1 MTDFSASQIVS
12 GRAAVK
18 GFATIL
24 ACSGLLSGWLIAT
37 AQSAWA
43 RPLLNDTSHFL
54 LAQRVVDGLPPP
66 PVAYGSEA
74 VSQSQQYLVVVNGD
88 SQILLS
94 QVQAVQPTASVQE
107 YNGQRFI
114 QAGLFGSAASAQQ
127 QVNTLSTA
135 GIGAQVVAV
144 TSPGAGSASAGAA
157 TAVSQAPA
165 APATYDLNSPG
176 ALPPAEP
183 LPTTSVPA
191 APSSVEFNSAPPA
204 PSANSPNSESSGR
217 AYYVVI
223 PSNGKKLDA
232 ISEQVTRLTD
242 GMGVDGMVRTA
253 TSHGAHVQVGPF
265 NSRDA
270 ASRWSRYFRDFGMD
284 ARVSY
289 SR

>member
-1 MTDFSASQIVS
+1 MTDFSASRIVS
-12 GRAAVK
+12 GRASGVK
-18 GFATIL
+18 GFAAL
-24 ACSGLLSGWLIAT
+24 ACSGLLGGWMIAT

-54 LAQRVVDGLPPP
+54 LAQQVVDGLPPP
-66 PVAYGSEA
+66 PVGAAQEVAG
-74 VSQSQQYLVVVNGD
+74 QQYLVVVNGD

-114 QAGLFGSAASAQQ
+114 QAGLFGNAASAQQ
-127 QVNTLSTA
+127 QVNTLSAA

-144 TSPGAGSASAGAA
+144 TSPGAAA
-157 TAVSQAPA
+157 QTVSQAPA
-165 APATYDLNSPG
+165 APYSLNAP

-183 LPTTSVPA
+183 LPTTTVPA
-191 APSSVEFNSAPPA
+191 TPSSVEFNSAPPA
-204 PSANSPNSESSGR
+204 PGAESRSGSR
-217 AYYVVI
+217 SYYVVI
-223 PSNGKKLDA
+223 PSSGKKLEDV
-232 ISEQVTRLTD
+232 SQQVTRLTD
-242 GMGVDGMVRTA
+242 GMGVEGMVTTA
-253 TSHGAHVQVGPF
+253 TSHGSHVRVGPF

-270 ASRWSRYFRDFGMD
+270 ASRWTRYFRDFGMD